1 MGIMGS
7 SLSLLRAG
15 LLETIVSNTPDV
27 TSLKRKELRA
37 SHVEDLPP
45 IVPRGRVLL
54 SVRLDEVRPKLL
66 LVLDHGGKPVLSIV
80 SIYYRVPESGAGTV
94 SLTSQVLE

>member
-1 MGIMGS
+1 MGVTGS

-15 LLETIVSNTPDV
+15 LLETIVSNTPNV

-45 IVPRGRVLL
+45 IVPRGSVFL
-54 SVRLDEVRPKLL
+54 SVRLDKMRPKLL
-66 LVLDHGGKPVLSIV
+66 LILDHCGKPVLSIV
-80 SIYYRVPESGAGTV
+80 SIHHRAADS
-94 SLTSQVLE
+94 S